1 MKGLAGGI
9 GIDFSGKLAANA
21 VLPAKINVIAVRIFF
36 ISFPFFC

>member
-1 MKGLAGGI
+1 MKGLVGAAR
-9 GIDFSGKLAANA
+9 IDFSGKLAAYA